1 MCFIFSGGGGGGGGG
16 AGVQRVY
23 IYVCVCVG
31 GGGGGL
37 SLKYAKNAG
46 LNFNNWTCC
55 VQDRKILHVPDQFMV
70 SIHVP

>member
-1 MCFIFSGGGGGGGGG
+1 MYMCVCVCVWGGGGGGG
-16 AGVQRVY
+16 R
-23 IYVCVCVG
+23 
-31 GGGGGL
+31 

-70 SIHVP
+70 FIHVP